1 MKPASSVISG
11 IAGLPES
18 ASISALLSL
27 LASKTQVC
35 DDWTIVQPGATVR
48 VTPSGK
54 LIVPPP
60 SAWGVG
66 TTPPPGPVL
75 GGLGWVDGPLNTTAV
90 VTPAASITTTTMI
103 AATTPPCNRCST
115 GPTSGAASTAVCS
128 AVRVAKRP
136 APASTNATSVGS
148 ARPRKPEGTRR
159 GGASSYR

>member
-1 MKPASSVISG
+1 MKPASVVISG
-11 IAGLPES
+11 IGGLPKS

-27 LASKTQVC
+27 LASKTHVC

-48 VTPSGK
+48 VTPSGN
-54 LIVPPP
+54 LIVPPT

-75 GGLGWVDGPLNTTAV
+75 GGLGWVDGPLNTTAA
-90 VTPAASITTTTMI
+90 VTPAARTTTATI
-103 AATTPPCNRCST
+103 AVTTAPCNRCST

-136 APASTNATSVGS
+136 APASTNAANVVSTM
-148 ARPRKPEGTRR
+148 PRKP
-159 GGASSYR
+159 

>member
-11 IAGLPES
+11 IADLPES

-75 GGLGWVDGPLNTTAV
+75 GGMGWVDGPLNTTAA
-90 VTPAASITTTTMI
+90 VTPTANITTTTMI
-103 AATTPPCNRCST
+103 AATTAPCNRCST
-115 GPTSGAASTAVCS
+115 GPASGAAPTAVCS
-128 AVRVAKRP
+128 AVRVTNRP
-136 APASTNATSVGS
+136 APASTNATSMVS
-148 ARPRKPEGTRR
+148 TIPRLPYGC
-159 GGASSYR
+159 SSVVANP

>member
-1 MKPASSVISG
+1 MISG

-35 DDWTIVQPGATVR
+35 DDWTIVQPGAAVR

-66 TTPPPGPVL
+66 TTPPPG
-75 GGLGWVDGPLNTTAV
+75 GSWGLGLGRWAAKHHGCGDPRGEHHHHDDDRGHHPPVQSVLDGAHIGRGVDGGVQRGARGRKGPPR
-90 VTPAASITTTTMI
+90 PAR
-103 AATTPPCNRCST
+103 TPP
-115 GPTSGAASTAVCS
+115 AW
-128 AVRVAKRP
+128 
-136 APASTNATSVGS
+136 
-148 ARPRKPEGTRR
+148 
-159 GGASSYR
+159 